1 MPQKLFAIAGIVLA
15 AALAGA
21 GCVRQEAPRQPVAT
35 SYPSPDFP
43 PAGGPA
49 GPGGP
54 GGSTAPP
61 GPAAGAQPLAE
72 RPLAA
77 PVARPTGLPPASPA
91 AAPAPT
97 APATPAA
104 VPAAPAAFS
113 AIDADGNGRIT
124 LEEWRNFQER
134 EFRRLDRNNDGVI
147 SREEMAAPGSSRAAS
162 ARPAP

>member
-1 MPQKLFAIAGIVLA
+1 MPQKLFAIAGLVLA

-21 GCVRQEAPRQPVAT
+21 GCVRQETPRQPVAT

-43 PAGGPA
+43 PAQGAAGPA
-49 GPGGP
+49 ASQP
-54 GGSTAPP
+54 
-61 GPAAGAQPLAE
+61 PAAGAPPLAE

-77 PVARPTGLPPASPA
+77 PVVRPAGPPPTASPA
-91 AAPAPT
+91 AAPAQ
-97 APATPAA
+97 AA
-104 VPAAPAAFS
+104 VPAAPAAMS

-124 LEEWRNFQER
+124 LEEWRNSQER

>member
-1 MPQKLFAIAGIVLA
+1 MPQKLFAIAGLVLA

-21 GCVRQEAPRQPVAT
+21 GCVRQEAPRPPVAT

-43 PAGGPA
+43 PAQGA
-49 GPGGP
+49 
-54 GGSTAPP
+54 A
-61 GPAAGAQPLAE
+61 GPAAPQPPAASAPPLAE

-77 PVARPTGLPPASPA
+77 PVARPAGPPPTASPA
-91 AAPAPT
+91 AAPAPV
-97 APATPAA
+97 APQAPAA

-147 SREEMAAPGSSRAAS
+147 SREEMAAPGPSRPAP

>member
-1 MPQKLFAIAGIVLA
+1 MPQKLFAIAGLVLA

-21 GCVRQEAPRQPVAT
+21 GCVRQEAPRPPVAT
-35 SYPSPDFP
+35 SYPSPDLP
-43 PAGGPA
+43 PAEGAA
-49 GPGGP
+49 GSGTQP
-54 GGSTAPP
+54 
-61 GPAAGAQPLAE
+61 PAAGAPPLAE

-77 PVARPTGLPPASPA
+77 PVARPAGPPPTSTPA
-91 AAPAPT
+91 AAPAPV
-97 APATPAA
+97 APQAPAA

-147 SREEMAAPGSSRAAS
+147 SREEMAAPGPSRAAP

>member
-1 MPQKLFAIAGIVLA
+1 MPQKFFAIAGLVLA

-43 PAGGPA
+43 PAEGAA
-49 GPGGP
+49 GSAAPG
-54 GGSTAPP
+54 S
-61 GPAAGAQPLAE
+61 PAAGAPPLAE

-77 PVARPTGLPPASPA
+77 PVARPAGPPPTASPA
-91 AAPAPT
+91 AAPAQ
-97 APATPAA
+97 AA

>member
-1 MPQKLFAIAGIVLA
+1 MPQKLFAIAGLVLA

-43 PAGGPA
+43 PAQGAVGPA
-49 GPGGP
+49 ASQP
-54 GGSTAPP
+54 
-61 GPAAGAQPLAE
+61 PAAGAPPLAE

-77 PVARPTGLPPASPA
+77 PVARPAGAPPMASPA
-91 AAPAPT
+91 AAPAPA
-97 APATPAA
+97 APPASA
-104 VPAAPAAFS
+104 AAPANSAALS

-147 SREEMAAPGSSRAAS
+147 SREETAAPGSSRAAS

>member
-1 MPQKLFAIAGIVLA
+1 MPQRLFPIAGLVLA
-15 AALAGA
+15 AALAGT
-21 GCVRQEAPRQPVAT
+21 GCARQEAPRPPVAT

-43 PAGGPA
+43 PAEGA
-49 GPGGP
+49 
-54 GGSTAPP
+54 A
-61 GPAAGAQPLAE
+61 GPAAPGPPATGAPPLAE

-77 PVARPTGLPPASPA
+77 PVARPAGPP
-91 AAPAPT
+91 
-97 APATPAA
+97 PATPAA
-104 VPAAPAAFS
+104 GPAPAAPPASPAAFS

-147 SREEMAAPGSSRAAS
+147 SREEMAAPGPSRAAP

>member
-1 MPQKLFAIAGIVLA
+1 MPQKLFAIAGLVLA

-43 PAGGPA
+43 PAEGAGGAATPQ
-49 GPGGP
+49 P
-54 GGSTAPP
+54 
-61 GPAAGAQPLAE
+61 PAASAPPLAE
-72 RPLAA
+72 HPLAA
-77 PVARPTGLPPASPA
+77 PVARPAGPPPASPA
-91 AAPAPT
+91 AAPAPV
-97 APATPAA
+97 AQP
-104 VPAAPAAFS
+104 APAAFS

>member
-1 MPQKLFAIAGIVLA
+1 MSRTMPHIAGLVLA
-15 AALAGA
+15 AALAGT
-21 GCVRQEAPRQPVAT
+21 GCVRLEAPREPVAT

-43 PAGGPA
+43 PAGGP
-49 GPGGP
+49 GGAA
-54 GGSTAPP
+54 APP
-61 GPAAGAQPLAE
+61 GPATGAPPLAE

-77 PVARPTGLPPASPA
+77 PVARPAGPPPASPA
-91 AAPAPT
+91 APPAS
-97 APATPAA
+97 AA

-147 SREEMAAPGSSRAAS
+147 SREEMAAPGPSRAAS

>member
-1 MPQKLFAIAGIVLA
+1 MPQKLFAVAGLVLA

-49 GPGGP
+49 GPS
-54 GGSTAPP
+54 GSTAPP
-61 GPAAGAQPLAE
+61 GPATGAPPLAE

-77 PVARPTGLPPASPA
+77 PVARPAGPPPTASPA
-91 AAPAPT
+91 VAPAPV
-97 APATPAA
+97 APQAPVA
-104 VPAAPAAFS
+104 VPASPAAFS

-134 EFRRLDRNNDGVI
+134 EFRRMDRNNDGVI
-147 SREEMAAPGSSRAAS
+147 SREEMAAPGPSRAAS

>member
-1 MPQKLFAIAGIVLA
+1 MPQRLFKIAGLALA

-21 GCVRQEAPRQPVAT
+21 GCVRQDAPRQPVAT

-43 PAGGPA
+43 PAEGAA
-49 GPGGP
+49 GPG
-54 GGSTAPP
+54 APQP
-61 GPAAGAQPLAE
+61 PAAGAPPLAE

-77 PVARPTGLPPASPA
+77 PVARPAGAPPMASPA
-91 AAPAPT
+91 AAPAPA
-97 APATPAA
+97 APPASA
-104 VPAAPAAFS
+104 AAPANSAALS

-124 LEEWRNFQER
+124 LEEWRNSQER

-147 SREEMAAPGSSRAAS
+147 SREEMAAQGPSRAAS

>member
-1 MPQKLFAIAGIVLA
+1 MPQKLFAVAGLVLA
-15 AALAGA
+15 AALCGV

-43 PAGGPA
+43 PQD
-49 GPGGP
+49 GP
-54 GGSTAPP
+54 GGSAAPQPPATGAPP
-61 GPAAGAQPLAE
+61 LVE

-77 PVARPTGLPPASPA
+77 PVARPAGPPPASPA
-91 AAPAPT
+91 AAPAPV
-97 APATPAA
+97 APQAPAA

>member
-1 MPQKLFAIAGIVLA
+1 MPQKLFAIAGLVLA

-43 PAGGPA
+43 PAQGEAAAAGPA
-49 GPGGP
+49 ASQP
-54 GGSTAPP
+54 
-61 GPAAGAQPLAE
+61 PAAGAPPLAE

-77 PVARPTGLPPASPA
+77 PVARPAGPPPTASPT
-91 AAPAPT
+91 AAPAPV
-97 APATPAA
+97 APQASAA
-104 VPAAPAAFS
+104 VPASPAAFS

>member
-1 MPQKLFAIAGIVLA
+1 MPQKLFAIAGLVLA
-15 AALAGA
+15 AALAGT

-43 PAGGPA
+43 PAQGA
-49 GPGGP
+49 
-54 GGSTAPP
+54 A
-61 GPAAGAQPLAE
+61 GPAASPPPAAGTPPLAE

-77 PVARPTGLPPASPA
+77 PVARPAVPATASPAAVPASPA
-91 AAPAPT
+91 AL
-97 APATPAA
+97 
-104 VPAAPAAFS
+104 S

-147 SREEMAAPGSSRAAS
+147 SREEMAAPSPSRTAT